1 MGEKTGAYLEG
12 MTMQRAADR
21 FERTQPAELRRVPFH
36 SDDMEMVPDAWE
48 AIGWIVLAFSAGVLF
63 VGFLGM

>member
-1 MGEKTGAYLEG
+1 MSN
-12 MTMQRAADR
+12 QRAADR
-21 FERTQPAELRRVPFH
+21 FERTQPSELRRVPFH

>member
-1 MGEKTGAYLEG
+1 MSN
-12 MTMQRAADR
+12 QRAADR